1 MHIHNFMPDK
11 LSDGKLIKVP
21 AYVIVLLF
29 VGYLAYVLPPIIK
42 DLTTKPAATV
52 GKIVATST
60 AATASS
66 TEKNNQAA
74 ADPKKLIAE
83 PIANALARVTKKPF
97 GIHVSPGHSPVSP
110 ERFTGYHT
118 GVDFEAFTSE
128 ASSAVPVYAICTG
141 TLAIKETARGYGG
154 MAVEKCKIGGQ
165 DVTVVY
171 GHLKLTS
178 ISAKVGEKLS
188 GGEQLAILGK
198 GYSTETA
205 GERKH
210 LHLGIHKGTVIN
222 TSGYVSSAAQ
232 LSGWIDIEQLLK

>member
-1 MHIHNFMPDK
+1 MLKIIFKILVYLVVAIIITGLYFIFVPRNK
-11 LSDGKLIKVP
+11 NIK
-21 AYVIVLLF
+21 I
-29 VGYLAYVLPPIIK
+29 
-42 DLTTKPAATV
+42 
-52 GKIVATST
+52 TST
-60 AATASS
+60 PSADIIVSTDTPNIASG
-66 TEKNNQAA
+66 TEKNIPMIVK
-74 ADPKKLIAE
+74 PKQLIAE
-83 PIANALARVTKKPF
+83 PIANALTRVTKKPF
-97 GIHVSPGHSPVSP
+97 GIHVLPGHSPVSP
-110 ERFTGYHT
+110 EKFTGYHT
-118 GVDFEAFTSE
+118 GVDFEAFASE

-154 MAVEKCKIGGQ
+154 MAVERCQIGGQ

-178 ISAKVGEKLS
+178 IAAKVGEKLS

-198 GYSTETA
+198 GYSAETA

-232 LSGWIDIEQLLK
+232 LSSRIDIEQYLK